1 MQHVRLVMLREI
13 IGWCDGWLESLNC
26 GACRG
31 FLVLLKGMSMMDDG
45 FCTSYF
51 SDADSI
57 IGPRVMMSGT
67 LSKCVV
73 YQRVQVPP
81 PRSHHSFHH
90 ASDRKL
96 HHPQLGLIPIYNNP
110 SISLA
115 VYSMVPSPPQ
125 AFNGYPCRT
134 LMVTGPCSWRTEVPI
149 KVFAWELPFRI
160 FFHRLS
166 SLQSHPSIRMAA
178 VLCSTVHVGKRTP
191 PPFPRPGAPNQ
202 STAPQ
207 TWTDRIALR

>member
-115 VYSMVPSPPQ
+115 VYSMVPSPPPGFQ
-125 AFNGYPCRT
+125 WVSVPDADGNRT
-134 LMVTGPCSWRTEVPI
+134 LQLAHGSTHQSLRVGTS
-149 KVFAWELPFRI
+149 
-160 FFHRLS
+160 LS
-166 SLQSHPSIRMAA
+166 NLFPPSLLAPEPSIYPHGRRIMFHGPRRQTNSPS
-178 VLCSTVHVGKRTP
+178 LP
-191 PPFPRPGAPNQ
+191 PPRRAEPKYR
-202 STAPQ
+202 TA
-207 TWTDRIALR
+207 DMDG